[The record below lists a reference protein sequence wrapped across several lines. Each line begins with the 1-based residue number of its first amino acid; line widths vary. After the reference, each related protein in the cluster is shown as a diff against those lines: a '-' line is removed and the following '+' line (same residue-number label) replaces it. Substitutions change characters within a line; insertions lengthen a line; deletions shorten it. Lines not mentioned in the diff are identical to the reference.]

1 MTPTGTPTVPSH
13 SFPAAQHPGN
23 PQDLKDF
30 IDQQVKCL
38 HEAFTKNIT
47 EFKGNFDSAFRIV
60 ESQRESNEIEKLKSE
75 KVNISGSIIRR
86 NPISTSVFMNCLVAG

>member
-1 MTPTGTPTVPSH
+1 MTPTRTPTVPSH
-13 SFPAAQHPGN
+13 SFSVAQHSGN

-60 ESQRESNEIEKLKSE
+60 ESQRENNEIEKLKSE
-75 KVNISGSIIRR
+75 KVNISSSIIKR
-86 NPISTSVFMNCLVAG
+86 NPILTSVFMNCLVAG